1 MSLPKI
7 NPVKTNTWKKL
18 IAQKD
23 IFNNKSL
30 KELFSE
36 DKNRIDQFTIEF
48 DQIIVDFS
56 INLID
61 KVTFHL
67 LLILVMNFL

>member
-7 NPVKTNTWKKL
+7 NPVKTNAWKKL

-30 KELFSE
+30 KELFNE
-36 DKNRIDQFTIEF
+36 DKNRIESFFYRI
-48 DQIIVDFS
+48 
-56 INLID
+56 
-61 KVTFHL
+61 
-67 LLILVMNFL
+67 